1 MEVRHFIYL
10 STHPILDLNI
20 HTLVLGWDLH
30 CQSYV
35 CHIWTS
41 KVIFCVT
48 GKNATEMM
56 KQVCSLVSQTSLGEV
71 LGSAPDDDVLY
82 HCYLHDYVKSVHRT
96 YHTNAEVSMQEN
108 NVRVM
113 CA

>member
-1 MEVRHFIYL
+1 MGHVWHF
-10 STHPILDLNI
+10 
-20 HTLVLGWDLH
+20 
-30 CQSYV
+30 C
-35 CHIWTS
+35 TS

-48 GKNATEMM
+48 GKNATDMM

-96 YHTNAEVSMQEN
+96 YHTNAEVSTQEN